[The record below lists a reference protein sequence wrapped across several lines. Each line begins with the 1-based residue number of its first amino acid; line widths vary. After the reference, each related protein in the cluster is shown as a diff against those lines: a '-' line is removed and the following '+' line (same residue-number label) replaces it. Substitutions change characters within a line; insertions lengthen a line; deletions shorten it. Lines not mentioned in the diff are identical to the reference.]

1 MLKLTITAPG
11 KHKVE
16 LECQPSD
23 TFADVKAGVQRALG
37 VPPDKQRLLCNGKE
51 RKDAKE
57 TLVAAGIT
65 AKSKLMLMLAPGY
78 TMPAAP
84 AADSMDS
91 TVAPATASA
100 DDGSVAPPAVIE
112 GELPRPDGVVAC
124 ADASIVHV
132 RQGPRRFHVKIPQ
145 GLATA
150 TFGELA
156 DYLASEL
163 LVPRGTPSTEL
174 RFICRGKTAL
184 REEVLS
190 VKGGAELSVMLL
202 FRENFHLAAEGAEWL
217 REKSAELSE
226 AETSV
231 EKLAKRVEANLCD
244 AETSVRLAE
253 VCGLV
258 EMLSQSVESVRVN
271 ETLIPEMQKFHD
283 RVLIL
288 EATLEKL
295 RKSVRL

>member
-78 TMPAAP
+78 TMPVVP
-84 AADSMDS
+84 AADSVDS
-91 TVAPATASA
+91 TPAAPSA
-100 DDGSVAPPAVIE
+100 DDGAAALPADIE

-124 ADASIVHV
+124 ADASTVHI
-132 RQGPRRFHVKIPQ
+132 RQGPRRFHVKVPQ
-145 GLATA
+145 GLAAA

-156 DYLASEL
+156 DYIASEL
-163 LVPRGTPSTEL
+163 LVPKGTPSTEF
-174 RFICRGKTAL
+174 RFICRGKTAV

-190 VKGGAELSVMLL
+190 ANGGAELSVMLL

-217 REKSAELSE
+217 REKNTELSE
-226 AETSV
+226 AEANV
-231 EKLAKRVEANLCD
+231 EKMAKRVEANLCD
-244 AETSVRLAE
+244 ADTSVRLAE

-258 EMLSQSVESVRVN
+258 EMLSQSVDSVRVN
-271 ETLIPEMQKFHD
+271 ETVIPEMQKFRD
-283 RVLIL
+283 RVLAL